1 MPKTKEESREL
12 RRFARF
18 CSSLTLDNGRP
29 MRLQGFQRAMLEDYF
44 AGATES
50 VIIIPKKNG
59 KTTLLGALALFEL
72 VSGRDREIAIAAAS
86 RDQASILFEQAA
98 GLVRRT
104 PGLAEGVKVMRGYR
118 VIASRTDHGR
128 IRVLASDVDTVDGWL
143 GDRAFVDELHRHRSS
158 ALYGVLRDG
167 LGPRAG
173 KMVAISTAGESE
185 ASVLGEMRS
194 EARRLPRVDRDGA
207 HLRARSANGAYA
219 LHEWAL
225 DRDDD
230 VDDMK
235 VVKTAN
241 PASWQTPA
249 RLQQRHDSPSMLTH
263 QWLRFACG
271 IWVGQDAWWI
281 TGEDWA
287 ALEGGRLEAGD
298 RVTVGFDGSRVS
310 DSTALVLCRVE
321 DGLLELAGLWEAPP
335 KGKGWEVPGGEVDA
349 ALAGVMERYKVVRGY
364 FDPPLWQSEI
374 DGWAREYGD
383 LSVLRYY
390 TSKPRMM
397 PAVERFRTDVV
408 AGRVRHAG
416 DARLTR
422 HVLNAQTRETR
433 GGYWLSKKQ
442 PTSPDKI
449 DAAIAAVLAYEARA
463 DELASPP
470 RRRGSLVTF

>member
-1 MPKTKEESREL
+1 MSSSVAAKEV

-29 MRLQGFQRAMLEDYF
+29 MRLQAFQRAMLEDYF

-104 PGLAEGVKVMRGYR
+104 PGLAEGVKGMRGYR

-194 EARRLPRVDRDGA
+194 EARRVPRVDRDGA

-364 FDPPLWQSEI
+364 FDPPLWQAGV
-374 DGWAREYGD
+374 DGGGRGD
-383 LSVLRYY
+383 GGFVGLGDY
-390 TSKPRMM
+390 TSKPRGM
-397 PAVERFRTDVV
+397 AGGGGV
-408 AGRVRHAG
+408 AA
-416 DARLTR
+416 
-422 HVLNAQTRETR
+422 
-433 GGYWLSKKQ
+433 
-442 PTSPDKI
+442 
-449 DAAIAAVLAYEARA
+449 
-463 DELASPP
+463 
-470 RRRGSLVTF
+470 

>member
-1 MPKTKEESREL
+1 MSSSVAAKEV

-29 MRLQGFQRAMLEDYF
+29 MRLQAFQRAMLEDYF

-104 PGLAEGVKVMRGYR
+104 PGLAEGVKGMRGYR

-194 EARRLPRVDRDGA
+194 EARRL
-207 HLRARSANGAYA
+207 ARGG
-219 LHEWAL
+219 
-225 DRDDD
+225 R
-230 VDDMK
+230 
-235 VVKTAN
+235 
-241 PASWQTPA
+241 
-249 RLQQRHDSPSMLTH
+249 
-263 QWLRFACG
+263 
-271 IWVGQDAWWI
+271 
-281 TGEDWA
+281 
-287 ALEGGRLEAGD
+287 EGGHPRGRAAD
-298 RVTVGFDGSRVS
+298 
-310 DSTALVLCRVE
+310 
-321 DGLLELAGLWEAPP
+321 
-335 KGKGWEVPGGEVDA
+335 GGE
-349 ALAGVMERYKVVRGY
+349 G
-364 FDPPLWQSEI
+364 P
-374 DGWAREYGD
+374 
-383 LSVLRYY
+383 
-390 TSKPRMM
+390 
-397 PAVERFRTDVV
+397 
-408 AGRVRHAG
+408 
-416 DARLTR
+416 
-422 HVLNAQTRETR
+422 R
-433 GGYWLSKKQ
+433 GGG
-442 PTSPDKI
+442 
-449 DAAIAAVLAYEARA
+449 
-463 DELASPP
+463 
-470 RRRGSLVTF
+470 RGRGDGGGG